1 MTDNSFVNTVK
12 ATVERS
18 RIVFQQKFQHLLY
31 ELSCDAKGG
40 LFWWMQTHQ
49 QKLALDKTLEE
60 LLQDARKPDFQLDWV
75 AKKLLKFKL
84 KKDDAGQA
92 QWYQDAHDQ
101 LIICQQQLDK
111 ASILKV
117 EMIKPA
123 LTELRFIS
131 EADKFH
137 SYFQL
142 QPLQRRV
149 RDMYESIIERL
160 DILLEETKNKKHEN
174 KTELDVREQE
184 AKTQLAV
191 ELTLQHQLQLQKE
204 EAELKKV
211 ETERELLDQQR
222 DAEEEAW
229 KREQEERK
237 LRLEETQEKHRMEL
251 QDSFEDMQLQT
262 DTEQAHKDPVS
273 TGDSIEVSAEE
284 HLQALI
290 KKIKANDLNRE
301 DPKVKEQLQALLQA
315 IAGL

>member
-191 ELTLQHQLQLQKE
+191 ELTLQPCSL
-204 EAELKKV
+204 
-211 ETERELLDQQR
+211 
-222 DAEEEAW
+222 
-229 KREQEERK
+229 
-237 LRLEETQEKHRMEL
+237 
-251 QDSFEDMQLQT
+251 F
-262 DTEQAHKDPVS
+262 
-273 TGDSIEVSAEE
+273 
-284 HLQALI
+284 
-290 KKIKANDLNRE
+290 
-301 DPKVKEQLQALLQA
+301 
-315 IAGL
+315 